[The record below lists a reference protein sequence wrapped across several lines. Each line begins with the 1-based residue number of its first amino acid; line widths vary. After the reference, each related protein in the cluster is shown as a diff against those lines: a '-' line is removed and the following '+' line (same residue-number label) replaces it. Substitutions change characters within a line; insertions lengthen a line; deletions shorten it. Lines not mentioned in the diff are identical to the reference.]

1 MMLLVWSFQFLNH
14 FILGSFI
21 LISNHCWSDN
31 QNENT
36 FMLCMLSY
44 STCENIIQRSHRG
57 DYELMNHVPARAS
70 HAVVNEVFCIVLFF
84 HHTKHI
90 SSKHQ
95 FFLKITV
102 KVSKRSVSPKICCKW
117 DFLLLVTLFQ
127 TVLLVHVIFT
137 VCMQAFSKSSVRLS
151 FVLFVRTVLLEQ
163 WTFKQILNLIL
174 MIKKA
179 KNDIIHCMIYY
190 DNFWWICCYF
200 LQLGYLQMSYARTT

>member
-1 MMLLVWSFQFLNH
+1 MLT
-14 FILGSFI
+14 ILFSWHQ
-21 LISNHCWSDN
+21 ISSLTAMIHAC
-31 QNENT
+31 
-36 FMLCMLSY
+36 
-44 STCENIIQRSHRG
+44 STR
-57 DYELMNHVPARAS
+57 L
-70 HAVVNEVFCIVLFF
+70 LFF

-174 MIKKA
+174 MA
-179 KNDIIHCMIYY
+179 KNDTSIIHYVIVVILRCSCI
-190 DNFWWICCYF
+190 WH
-200 LQLGYLQMSYARTT
+200 L